1 MASRARE
8 EKGSKKRKEG
18 GEMVVEP
25 TLVFLCLFNSVVL
38 PCYYLS
44 FIDINSSDILQ

>member
-1 MASRARE
+1 ME
-8 EKGSKKRKEG
+8 EKGSKKGKEG

-38 PCYYLS
+38 PCYYYLS